1 MTHSVATNTTFYLVA
16 APDDGIWFSF
26 LDRIQEG
33 ENRDNISLASA
44 SDLAASPY
52 LVHAMIAG
60 IAFEQATIYAQD
72 LRTKLMTQVRDH
84 CPMPR
89 TTLLMPQ
96 NS

>member
-1 MTHSVATNTTFYLVA
+1 MTHSVATNTTFYFVA

-33 ENRDNISLASA
+33 EKRDNISLVPA

-52 LVHAMIAG
+52 LLHAMVAG

-72 LRTKLMTQVRDH
+72 LRTKLMTQVCDH
-84 CPMPR
+84 YPMR
-89 TTLLMPQ
+89 WITLLMPQ